1 MKNFSGKTVALSPSG
16 VPGSEGMRGRAGKRG
31 RIQKGKERE
40 LVREK
45 RVRGWERGM
54 GKCFDTTRTILPELV

>member
-1 MKNFSGKTVALSPSG
+1 
-16 VPGSEGMRGRAGKRG
+16 MRGRAGKRG
-31 RIQKGKERE
+31 RTQKEKERE

-54 GKCFDTTRTILPELV
+54 GKCFGTTGLCKTNLT